1 MILVTTG
8 STMPFDSLVVA
19 IDEAVSRADISE
31 KVICQIGNGSYQPQH
46 CEHFRFQESIDQLI
60 DEASLVITHGG
71 TGTVTDLI
79 KRQKRFI
86 AVANPMGADNHQ
98 VEFLAKLATIS
109 NFIWTDEPTS
119 VVALLK
125 KSENIKT
132 SSLLTPSLFDDLKTY
147 IKG

>member
-8 STMPFDSLVVA
+8 STMPFDTLVKA
-19 IDEAVSRADISE
+19 IDEAVDSKNITE
-31 KVICQIGNGSYQPQH
+31 KVICQIGNGSYQPLH

-79 KRQKRFI
+79 KREKRFI

-109 NFIWTDEPTS
+109 NFIWTDEPAKITT
-119 VVALLK
+119 LLK
-125 KSENIKT
+125 KSESIKP
-132 SSLLTPSLFDDLKTY
+132 SGLLTPSLFDDLKTY
-147 IKG
+147 IMA